1 MKTLS
6 VKLCSVLV
14 LLNVS
19 VDSPKGPS
27 AKFTAPPISI
37 ANASTRPADVN
48 SCGDEVDD
56 YIEVNGQS
64 LDFGRPD
71 ANGNYHLP
79 SNPSNSGPDWSYN
92 NEDDYS
98 DPDTGNSGNENK
110 DDEKDNEDECE
121 NGKTEAE
128 IYEAYIAA
136 NQLVDD
142 IVDSTAAA
150 IAIDTYILQ
159 NVLGTFSSVFKP
171 AKFASSAYGVIA
183 ASTLKYTSDSAKKR
197 LKEEFEKA
205 KSGC

>member
-27 AKFTAPPISI
+27 AKFTAPSISI
-37 ANASTRPADVN
+37 ASASTRPADVN

-56 YIEVNGQS
+56 YIEINGQS

-71 ANGNYHLP
+71 ANGNYHSP
-79 SNPSNSGPDWSYN
+79 SNPSNGGPDWSYN

-110 DDEKDNEDECE
+110 DDEDKCE
-121 NGKTEAE
+121 NGKTEAK

-142 IVDSTAAA
+142 IVDSTTAA
-150 IAIDTYILQ
+150 IAADTYVLG
-159 NVLGTFSSVFKP
+159 NVLGTFSSVFKH
-171 AKFASSAYGVIA
+171 AKIASTAYGMIA
-183 ASTLKYTSDSAKKR
+183 AFSQKYTSDNTKK
-197 LKEEFEKA
+197 KT
-205 KSGC
+205 

>member
-1 MKTLS
+1 M
-6 VKLCSVLV
+6 
-14 LLNVS
+14 
-19 VDSPKGPS
+19 
-27 AKFTAPPISI
+27 
-37 ANASTRPADVN
+37 N

-92 NEDDYS
+92 DDDDYLDS
-98 DPDTGNSGNENK
+98 GNSDNGNK
-110 DDEKDNEDECE
+110 DDEDKCE

-142 IVDSTAAA
+142 IVDSTTAA
-150 IAIDTYILQ
+150 IAADTYVLG
-159 NVLGTFSSVFKP
+159 NVLGGFSSVFKH
-171 AKFASSAYGVIA
+171 AKVASTAYGVLA
-183 ASTLKYTSDSAKKR
+183 GSSLKYTSDITKKR
-197 LKEEFEKA
+197 LKEEFEET